1 MEEMGDTLKLEGV
14 MSKGYGIIPKLVMM
28 DKDLSI
34 EAKAIY
40 SYIASYA
47 GNGVSAFPSI
57 KKICYDLQIN
67 EKRFSRH
74 KKVLLE
80 KGYIEVTQERKGGGM
95 FASNVYTI
103 KQFVT
108 PTTQNRGTDK
118 EEPTTQNGSTVNG
131 STDKRSTDN
140 GGTNN
145 NSSINN
151 SITNNSSNNLQ
162 QQPAEKKRPNF
173 ITAWEQNGFGT
184 ISPMKIEQLD
194 HWVSDFGGKEEIIV
208 KAIELADDNGKRSYN
223 YVEAILKNWEN
234 KGVKELSDID
244 ALEKQRQQE
253 LAAKKSKPTNQYNKQ
268 PIRKETLTE
277 WHGKPAVTEK
287 PMDAA
292 AQAELQARLDKIRAL

>member
-1 MEEMGDTLKLEGV
+1 MQDQLEVEGIL
-14 MSKGYGIIPKLVMM
+14 SKGYGVIPKLVMK

-40 SYIASYA
+40 AYISSYA
-47 GNGVSAFPSI
+47 GNGTEAFPSVEL
-57 KKICYDLQIN
+57 ICTDLDIGEN
-67 EKRFSRH
+67 RFHKH
-74 KKVLLE
+74 KKNLIS
-80 KGYIEVTQERKGGGM
+80 KGYIEVRRERDAKGVWGR
-95 FASNVYTI
+95 NVYTI
-103 KQFVT
+103 KSAIVKNPTRQNEVMEDSPTRQNPCMDT
-108 PTTQNRGTDK
+108 PSMDG
-118 EEPTTQNGSTVNG
+118 PTL
-131 STDKRSTDN
+131 DN
-140 GGTNN
+140 DGTNN
-145 NSSINN
+145 NSL
-151 SITNNSSNNLQ
+151 TNNSLNNNNLNNLQ

-268 PIRKETLTE
+268 PIRKETMPE
-277 WHGKPAVTEK
+277 WHGKPVVTEK